1 MKKIFIENFRLKL
14 FSLFTAI
21 VMYFLISVEIGTTKV
36 VDVPFQINLAA
47 DILHMS
53 EIPNTVKVTY
63 QGPLATL
70 RSWNERVPMPY
81 ILDLREQGPG
91 TVQVT
96 LALEQIPS
104 FAGLKPVQVMPS
116 HLQLQLDRQVERRVP
131 VSAHIVGEPAHGYI
145 RDDAI
150 LNPETVIITGPS
162 TEVNQ
167 IDTIFTKVIDI
178 EGATIDL
185 KPEVELKPLNYPLQ
199 FKGQP
204 PKITVMIPINEE
216 LLKKSVRV
224 PIAFESDIPTAR
236 LKTRSASITVRGPKR
251 IIDKMDVKQLRLV
264 VSTEDLNSISSGTV
278 AFEPELQGLPEGAYM
293 ISTLPSAVVEYLTKK
308 PGKGTPKRRKAK

>member
-1 MKKIFIENFRLKL
+1 MRKIFIENFRLKL

-36 VDVPFQINLAA
+36 VDVPFQINLAP

-53 EIPNTVKVTY
+53 EIPSTVKVTY

-70 RSWNERVPMPY
+70 RSWNERTPMPY

-91 TVQVT
+91 TAQIT
-96 LALEQIPS
+96 LAPEQIPS

-131 VSAHIVGEPAHGYI
+131 VTAHIVGEPANGYI

-162 TEVNQ
+162 TEV
-167 IDTIFTKVIDI
+167 
-178 EGATIDL
+178 GADRI
-185 KPEVELKPLNYPLQ
+185 KKRS
-199 FKGQP
+199 
-204 PKITVMIPINEE
+204 
-216 LLKKSVRV
+216 LLRKCGR
-224 PIAFESDIPTAR
+224 PCF
-236 LKTRSASITVRGPKR
+236 L
-251 IIDKMDVKQLRLV
+251 LRC
-264 VSTEDLNSISSGTV
+264 
-278 AFEPELQGLPEGAYM
+278 
-293 ISTLPSAVVEYLTKK
+293 
-308 PGKGTPKRRKAK
+308 